1 MHGRVAE
8 TPDDKLRSACAAD
21 PIFAARLL
29 FPDWFKRPMPWL
41 HRGIIAIL
49 LRRTDFLLNFSEPGK
64 PEQWPQAN
72 RHWTKKD
79 LAKLVKHFVYKIN
92 PKDPKSPTAPIFRVR
107 YAEDGRTPI
116 AIDMVLGRHFA
127 CMIPRGFSKTTLINF
142 VNLYKTIH
150 KLTKFTVYVSEAA
163 PHAED
168 QLATI
173 KREISANERLIAL
186 YGILKPDRSDDETW
200 GAKSF
205 ETRTGVK
212 FAARG
217 HGAQIRGMNRFGH
230 RPDTI
235 VLDDV
240 EDEESV
246 ATEAQRDKTLKWF
259 VGAVEPALDRDNENA
274 CVYILGTMLDPK
286 ALLPTLIKDPE
297 YTGVVFGAAIPTG
310 EVRDTGQVDPTGQP
324 ILEPIMEALWDDK
337 AGLSLEAID
346 KKKGEFASKG
356 ALYNFYLEYMSTDRD
371 EAKLKFKSEYI
382 RYKTYKPA
390 DFIAR
395 SIHIDPA
402 ISKTSGSDYC
412 AIAVVG
418 ITESGHKHVCD
429 FHAEVGMPMSDQAE
443 KYFELKMKWDC
454 THHSSESTAYQA
466 ALAQVIRTLMFQK
479 AKVFGTKAYFEII
492 DTWPSGRKIERVEG
506 ILQPIMASGYLTF
519 QQIWPELEVMFSDW
533 PKGKLDG
540 PDCIAGAIS
549 TIEPQY
555 AALSYGD
562 GEALSRP
569 LDDDPDF
576 DAPCAMGYDEVP

>member
-1 MHGRVAE
+1 MHGTVAQSA
-8 TPDDKLRSACAAD
+8 DDKLRAQCAAD

-41 HRGIIAIL
+41 HRGIVAIL

-64 PEQWPQAN
+64 PEVWPQAA

-92 PKDPKSPTAPIFRVR
+92 PKDPKSPVAPIFRVR

-116 AIDMVLGRHFA
+116 AIDMVLGKHFA

-142 VNLYKTIH
+142 VNLYKTLH
-150 KLTKFTVYVSEAA
+150 KLTRFTVYISEAA

-173 KREISANERLIAL
+173 KRELSGNERVIAL

-230 RPDTI
+230 RPDCI

-246 ATEAQRDKTLKWF
+246 ATDVQRDKTLSWF
-259 VGAVEPALDRDNENA
+259 TGAVEPALDRDNDDA
-274 CVYILGTMLDPK
+274 CVYVLGTMLHPK

-310 EVRDTGQVDPTGQP
+310 EMRDSGKLDKDNKP
-324 ILEPIMEALWDDK
+324 IMEPVMEALWDDK
-337 AGLSLEAID
+337 AGLSLAAIEQ
-346 KKKGEFASKG
+346 KKQSFAGKGK
-356 ALYNFYLEYMSTDRD
+356 LYNFYLEYMSTDRD
-371 EAKLKFKSEYI
+371 DAKLKFKPEYI
-382 RYKTYKPA
+382 RYRTYRPE
-390 DFIAR
+390 DFVAR
-395 SIHIDPA
+395 AIHNDPA
-402 ISKTSGSDYC
+402 IGKNSINCYAT
-412 AIAVVG
+412 IAVVG
-418 ITESGHKHVCD
+418 IMENGHKHVCD
-429 FHAEVGMPMSDQAE
+429 FHAQKGMSMQDQADL
-443 KYFELKMKWDC
+443 YFDMKMRWDC
-454 THHSSESTAYQA
+454 THHSVESVAFQA
-466 ALAQVIRTLMFQK
+466 ALGQVIRTMMFQK
-479 AKVFGTKAYFEII
+479 AKIHGPKAYFEVI
-492 DTWPSGRKIERVEG
+492 DTWPAGRKIERVEG

-519 QQIWPELEVMFSDW
+519 QQIWPELEVMFQDW
-533 PKGKLDG
+533 PTAELDG
-540 PDCIAGAIS
+540 PDCIAGAIA
-549 TIEPQY
+549 TLEPQF

-562 GEALSRP
+562 SDGLSRG

-576 DAPCAMGYDEVP
+576 ESPCAMGADEVP